1 MFYAA
6 LVGVGA
12 ELGNFPFSENYNWWE
27 LMHHQNPLLIIQL
40 LSIIITNI
48 FSLRRTYYPMDIE
61 FLLLVVVV
69 QSHFQVN
76 PNDCI
81 EVAFGV

>member
-1 MFYAA
+1 
-6 LVGVGA
+6 
-12 ELGNFPFSENYNWWE
+12 
-27 LMHHQNPLLIIQL
+27 
-40 LSIIITNI
+40 
-48 FSLRRTYYPMDIE
+48 MDIE